1 MENASRAMV
10 IAASTLLAV
19 IIMALMFFAI
29 TQVGRLSAQTNIN
42 ETTEQIAKFN
52 QEYEAYNKKIMY
64 GVDVLSCLNKAMS
77 NNEKY
82 VSGSF
87 LSGDLYTNK
96 FIIDVA
102 FKLNSPLKDRVRV
115 YYLKSTLLNRNRRI

>member
-29 TQVGRLSAQTNIN
+29 TQVGRLSTQTNIN

-64 GVDVLSCLNKAMS
+64 YRHLLSILHQKQ
-77 NNEKY
+77 
-82 VSGSF
+82 
-87 LSGDLYTNK
+87 
-96 FIIDVA
+96 
-102 FKLNSPLKDRVRV
+102 
-115 YYLKSTLLNRNRRI
+115 